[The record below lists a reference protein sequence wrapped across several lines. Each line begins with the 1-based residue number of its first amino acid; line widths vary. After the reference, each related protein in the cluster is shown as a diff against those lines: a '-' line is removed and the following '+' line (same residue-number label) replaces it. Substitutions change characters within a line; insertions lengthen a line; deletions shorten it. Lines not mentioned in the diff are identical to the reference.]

1 MKKALKTAPRGTA
14 FDYAGQRWVVLEHN
28 ATGTLCLTEKIVED
42 RAFDDGNCNDFSK
55 SSSLRYLNGPFLDT
69 LIDAAG
75 CSSAFLTSELD
86 LTTDDGLKAAFA
98 PFGEVTAVRVVTD
111 RMTGRSKGFGFVTMP
126 DAAQAQAAI
135 DALNGHELDGRT
147 VRVNESQP
155 KPREEREGGFRGGR
169 GGFGGGR
176 GGFRGGDRGPRR
188 ETRW

>member
-1 MKKALKTAPRGTA
+1 MEIYVGNLA
-14 FDYAGQRWVVLEHN
+14 YA
-28 ATGTLCLTEKIVED
+28 
-42 RAFDDGNCNDFSK
+42 
-55 SSSLRYLNGPFLDT
+55 
-69 LIDAAG
+69 
-75 CSSAFLTSELD
+75 
-86 LTTDDGLKAAFA
+86 TTDDGLKAAFA
-98 PFGEVTAVRVVTD
+98 QFGEVTAVRVVTD

-155 KPREEREGGFRGGR
+155 RPREERGFGGDRGGFRGGR
-169 GGFGGGR
+169 GGFGGDR